1 MLCLKCSYVNAFVVT
16 MVEKSLLK
24 HVKVGQMEAKKS
36 ILI

>member
-1 MLCLKCSYVNAFVVT
+1 MLCLKRSCVNAFVVT